1 MFDKINLHVCRLNT
15 IWSSLEPHHQ
25 ELVSFNSPI
34 CSGLWMFFPDEDK
47 LYSHLSN
54 KREVTLT
61 DFEKK
66 IHPPRTFPP
75 STIIDFLDFFPPST
89 PHLLHLCTSFFSKK
103 SHPPCLFQPHVY

>member
-66 IHPPRTFPP
+66 IHPPQTFPP
-75 STIIDFLDFFPPST
+75 STFIDFLDFFHPP
-89 PHLLHLCTSFFSKK
+89 LLVYYCSELCTTVVCILIQMKSFPRF
-103 SHPPCLFQPHVY
+103 